1 MSEAFLDRPLSG
13 FLSALASG
21 SATPGGGSV
30 AALTGA
36 QAAGLVAM
44 VCNLTIGKQAYAAF
58 EAEARG
64 LLAQAEARQAE
75 LAAFIQADTD
85 AFDELMA
92 AYKLPKAGEAEAAAR
107 KAAIQAATIKATEVP
122 LAMAAAA
129 RAVLPL
135 CAPLAQ
141 HGSRTAVSDVGA
153 AALAVR
159 AAVPTAL
166 LNVDINLAS
175 IEDAAF
181 AERAG
186 AQAAALLDGLD
197 AQVAEVVAIVRARI
211 VG

>member
-1 MSEAFLDRPLSG
+1 MSETFLDRPLSG

-44 VCNLTIGKQAYAAF
+44 VCNLTIGKKAYAAF
-58 EAEARG
+58 EDDARA
-64 LLAQAEARQAE
+64 LLAQAQARQAE

-85 AFDELMA
+85 AFDQIMA
-92 AYKLPKAGEAEAAAR
+92 AYKLPKSTDDELATR
-107 KAAIQAATIKATEVP
+107 KAAIQAATITATEVP

-135 CAPLAQ
+135 CAPLAR

-166 LNVDINLAS
+166 LNVAINLAS
-175 IEDAAF
+175 IDDPAF
-181 AERAG
+181 AERAR
-186 AQAAALLDGLD
+186 AQAAALVDGLD
-197 AQVAEVVAIVRARI
+197 AQVAEVLAIVHARI
-211 VG
+211 AG

>member
-1 MSEAFLDRPLSG
+1 MSGSFLDAPLSG

-44 VCNLTIGKQAYAAF
+44 VCNLTIGKKAYAAF
-58 EAEARG
+58 EGEARE
-64 LLAQAEARQAE
+64 LLAQAEARRAE

-92 AYKLPKAGEAEAAAR
+92 AYKLPKASDDEIAAR
-107 KAAIQAATIKATEVP
+107 KAAIQAATMRATEVP

-135 CAPLAQ
+135 CGPLAQ

-166 LNVDINLAS
+166 LNVEINLAS
-175 IEDAAF
+175 IDDAAF
-181 AERAG
+181 AERAR
-186 AQAAALLDGLD
+186 AQAAALVDGLD
-197 AQVAEVVAIVRARI
+197 EQVAEVLATVRARI
-211 VG
+211 AG

>member
-1 MSEAFLDRPLSG
+1 MSEAFLDQPLGG

-44 VCNLTIGKQAYAAF
+44 VCNLTIGKKAYAGF
-58 EAEARG
+58 EAEART

-92 AYKLPKAGEAEAAAR
+92 AYKLPKASEDELSTR

-181 AERAG
+181 GERAR
-186 AQAAALLDGLD
+186 AQAAALMDGLD

-211 VG
+211 AG